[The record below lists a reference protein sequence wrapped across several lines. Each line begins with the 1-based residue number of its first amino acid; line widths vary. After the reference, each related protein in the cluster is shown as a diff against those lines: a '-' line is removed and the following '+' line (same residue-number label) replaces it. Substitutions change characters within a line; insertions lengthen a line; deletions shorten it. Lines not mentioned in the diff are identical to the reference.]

1 MHTEVPF
8 SNGSLLRCCNTKE
21 HLDRHLKAKK
31 ELLDRHLKDKKVLL
45 DKHLKAAGGSVL
57 TRFPPEPNGYL
68 HIGHAKV
75 CICFNMIAKL
85 IILLQPYSFCFVLF
99 NDL

>member
-8 SNGSLLRCCNTKE
+8 SDGSILRCCNTR
-21 HLDRHLKAKK
+21 D
-31 ELLDRHLKDKKVLL
+31 LL
-45 DKHLKAAGGSVL
+45 DKHLKATGGKVL

-75 CICFNMIAKL
+75 CIMFHIVIVMLVASFFFSAIFYF
-85 IILLQPYSFCFVLF
+85 IIFKIKT
-99 NDL
+99 